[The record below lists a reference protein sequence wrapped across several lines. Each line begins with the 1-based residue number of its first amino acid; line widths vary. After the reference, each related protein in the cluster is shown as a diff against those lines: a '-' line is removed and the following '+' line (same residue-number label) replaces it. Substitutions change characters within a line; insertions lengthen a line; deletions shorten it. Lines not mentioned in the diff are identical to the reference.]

1 MKRKFIPDNVM
12 ELIFGLGAAVVIIG
26 ALLKITHSDF
36 FGLVSGNTMLTI
48 GLVTEA
54 VIFALYGIQN
64 FFNLK
69 ESDETGIETISV
81 ETQQLQKA
89 VDNTVKGLSNLN
101 TNLSAA
107 TTATASIKVPTD
119 LEKNSK
125 SLSEGLNSAASN
137 IDEVNQLYNE
147 LNKTLKK
154 INSTTTSLDMPE
166 GIGEELQKM
175 KATIKELNAKYEA
188 MLGAMNK

>member
-36 FGLVSGNTMLTI
+36 FGLVSGNTMLTV

-69 ESDETGIETISV
+69 ESDKTGIETISV

-89 VDNTVKGLSNLN
+89 VDNTVRGLSNLN

-107 TTATASIKVPTD
+107 TTATASIKVPAD

-125 SLSEGLNSAASN
+125 SLSEGLNSAALN